1 MLESLLPA
9 EPVQALGAV
18 HEEIGRV
25 AANLVDGAGLTS
37 ALVHT
42 AWALTGDT
50 PALAMT
56 PSPANHT
63 SGDVRRRRSSSG
75 AGTSSS
81 FPMPSMVPVQP
92 VAFSS
97 AWDVW
102 DPMPT
107 PTATQRQHAK
117 RMENT
122 VPVAATQPLRVMRL
136 RPAGAAAASPAAPV
150 ESPSVRDSELAEQ
163 MQQQLQLL
171 LAEKARL
178 AQENARLSRE
188 NANLQELMAFM
199 SQGDAHDSAETE
211 EEEEDEDD
219 DAAAPH
225 A

>member
-37 ALVHT
+37 ALST
-42 AWALTGDT
+42 AWALTGDQ

-63 SGDVRRRRSSSG
+63 SSGDVRRRRSSSG

-81 FPMPSMVPVQP
+81 FPMPSMVTVQP

-107 PTATQRQHAK
+107 PTAPQRQHAK
-117 RMENT
+117 GMENT
-122 VPVAATQPLRVMRL
+122 VPVAATQPLRVTRL
-136 RPAGAAAASPAAPV
+136 RPVGVAAASPAAPV

-171 LAEKARL
+171 LAEKA
-178 AQENARLSRE
+178 A
-188 NANLQELMAFM
+188 
-199 SQGDAHDSAETE
+199 
-211 EEEEDEDD
+211 
-219 DAAAPH
+219 
-225 A
+225 